1 MGLMPWKEHRIMSS
15 KISFIEAAAKPG
27 ANVSALC
34 REHGISRQTAYKWLR
49 RFRAHGY
56 EGLDEESRRP
66 RSAPLATGEEV
77 VAALLA
83 ARVKYP
89 RWGPRK
95 LAAVLRRE
103 FRDDTPS
110 ERTIARILDRF
121 GQVRRRRRKRGLSV
135 VERAPQVTASS
146 PNDVWTIDFK
156 GWWRTTDGTRCNPLT
171 IRDAYSRFVLALVLL
186 PHASGALV
194 RPVMERLFRR
204 YGVPKAI
211 QCDNGAPFIS
221 MSARGGLT
229 RLSAW
234 WMSLGIRIVR
244 SRPGCPQDNGA
255 HERMHLDIAGDL
267 QRTPSSTAILQ
278 QRACDRW
285 RQEFNHV
292 RPHDALRGRTPA
304 EVYKPAP
311 RRPTSKPAIYPATWL
326 IRRVNN
332 TGGMCI
338 SGAPFFL
345 SAALVGQL
353 IALEPLRGLRHRIWY
368 YDVSLGELELVP
380 GKHQLSRLAS

>member
-1 MGLMPWKEHRIMSS
+1 MSS
-15 KISFIEAAAKPG
+15 KILFVEAAIRPG

-49 RFRAHGY
+49 RFRARGY
-56 EGLDEESRRP
+56 EGLEEGSRRP
-66 RSAPLATGEEV
+66 RSAPLATAEEV

-95 LAAVLRRE
+95 LAGVLRRE

-121 GQVRRRRRKRGLSV
+121 GQIRRRRRKRGLSV

-146 PNDVWTIDFK
+146 PNDIWTIDFK

-171 IRDAYSRFVLALVLL
+171 VRDAYSRFVLALVLL
-186 PHASGALV
+186 PRASGRLV
-194 RPVMERLFRR
+194 RPIMERLFRR

-221 MSARGGLT
+221 MAGRGGLT

-267 QRTPSSTAILQ
+267 QRTPSSTAKLQ

-311 RRPTSKPAIYPATWL
+311 TRPTPRPAVYPATWL
-326 IRRVNN
+326 IRRVNQA
-332 TGGMCI
+332 GGVGI
-338 SGAPFFL
+338 ASNGFFVS
-345 SAALVGQL
+345 SALIGQLVG
-353 IALEPLRGLRHRIWY
+353 LEPLSGLRHRVWY
-368 YDVSLGELELVP
+368 YDLSLGELEIMP
-380 GKHQLSRLAS
+380 GKRLLSRLAS